1 MMRAAT
7 VAALRSARAGRKS
20 RSPGCA
26 IISSPRGCGVSRT
39 RSNCWPKSPSPSNGR
54 QKPISRPRH
63 KAPKQFSTS
72 PTRHCQ
78 EISPSNAR
86 RRSIWRG
93 SEATM
98 PEMTLVQAVNLALA
112 RAMAEDAS
120 VLVVGEDVGAEGGVF
135 RATEGLLRRFGADRV
150 LDTPLAEGVIAGL
163 SVGLAAQG
171 FRPVSEIQF
180 TGFIYPTIDQL
191 VNHAAR
197 LRTRTRGRLT
207 CPMVMRS
214 PYGAGIRAVEHH
226 SESPEA
232 MFVHVPGLRVVIPSS
247 PARAYGLLLAA
258 IRDPDPVVFLEP
270 TRLYRAAREEVEDNG
285 AALPL
290 DTCFVLREGSDI
302 TLVTWGATTKETLA
316 AADWLEADGV
326 STEVVDVAT
335 LKPLDGDGLLASV
348 AKTGRCVIVHEAPLT
363 GGVGAE
369 IAARIAERGL
379 VSLLAPI
386 ERVAGWDTVMPLP
399 RLEQQ
404 YLPSEARILAAARR
418 VLAYQ

>member
-1 MMRAAT
+1 M
-7 VAALRSARAGRKS
+7 S
-20 RSPGCA
+20 
-26 IISSPRGCGVSRT
+26 
-39 RSNCWPKSPSPSNGR
+39 
-54 QKPISRPRH
+54 
-63 KAPKQFSTS
+63 
-72 PTRHCQ
+72 
-78 EISPSNAR
+78 EI
-86 RRSIWRG
+86 
-93 SEATM
+93 
-98 PEMTLVQAVNLALA
+98 TLVQAVNLALA
-112 RAMAEDAS
+112 RAMADDAS
-120 VLVVGEDVGAEGGVF
+120 VLVLGEDVGAEGGVF
-135 RATEGLLRRFGADRV
+135 RATEGLIERFGAERV
-150 LDTPLAEGVIAGL
+150 LDTPLAENVIAGL
-163 SVGLAAQG
+163 SVGLAARG

-191 VNHAAR
+191 ANHASR
-197 LRTRTRGRLT
+197 LRNRTRGRLT

-214 PYGAGIRAVEHH
+214 PCGGGIRAVEHH

-232 MFVHVPGLRVVIPSS
+232 MFAHIPGLRVVVPSS

-270 TRLYRAAREEVEDNG
+270 TRLYRASREAVEDDG

-290 DTCFVLREGSDI
+290 DKCFVLREGTDI
-302 TLVTWGATTKETLA
+302 TFITWGSTTKETLS
-316 AADWLEADGV
+316 AADRLEAEGV
-326 STEVVDVAT
+326 SVEVVDVAT
-335 LKPLDGDGLLASV
+335 LKPLDTEGLLASV
-348 AKTGRCVIVHEAPLT
+348 AKTGRCVIAHEAPLT

-386 ERVAGWDTVMPLP
+386 ERVAGWDTVMPLY